1 MKTLLLISQ
10 AVHGNRAALEEL
22 VRLYYEKI
30 YHYLYARV
38 QNREAA
44 EDLTQDVFVKLT
56 KSLHLYRPTA
66 SFSAYLYRIAHNTL
80 VDYYRCSQPAQET
93 APRTEQ
99 ADPMA
104 QVDAKLDAQAVL
116 ALLPQEQRT
125 CVELYYLQ
133 GLSYREIAQVLQI
146 PIPTAKSRV
155 QRGLAAC
162 RKRMEEEGA

>member
-30 YHYLYARV
+30 YDYLYFRV
-38 QNREAA
+38 QNRETA
-44 EDLTQDVFVKLT
+44 EDLTQDVFVKVT

-80 VDYYRCSQPAQET
+80 VDYYRRSQQTQET
-93 APRTEQ
+93 APRAEQ
-99 ADPMA
+99 TDPMA
-104 QVDAKLDAQAVL
+104 QVDAKLDAQTIL
-116 ALLPQEQRT
+116 ALLPEEQRT

-162 RKRMEEEGA
+162 RKRMEEGT